1 MTQHNPENFFDNT
14 GGGSGAPS
22 ISLKRV
28 DDYVSGTI
36 VDQFMA
42 EAKKF
47 GTDDV
52 ERDSKT
58 GAPIQQLVVIL
69 QTDLRDWMGV
79 SRIPWID
86 PNDQSKG
93 QKPASEDDGK
103 RALYVKPWTNIH
115 AAVGDAVKASNG
127 GKPGPLQN
135 GGKLDVKIV
144 NLKDTGKGNPLKE
157 HAARYTPPAPGGD
170 FFGAPGQGTQ
180 APAQSAPPQQ
190 APQSAPPA
198 QAAPAQDPWS
208 TSTPPGPPAGGDPWA
223 TPQQGGQAAP
233 PPF

>member
-22 ISLKRV
+22 ISLRNV
-28 DDYVSGTI
+28 DDYVSGEI

-47 GTDDV
+47 GTDEV
-52 ERDSKT
+52 ERDIKT

-69 QTDLRDWMGV
+69 QTDLRGWMGV
-79 SRIPWID
+79 SRIPSVD
-86 PNDQSKG
+86 PADKSKG
-93 QKPASEDDGK
+93 EKPASEDDGK

-115 AAVGDAVKASNG
+115 AAIGDAVKASNG

-135 GGKLDVKIV
+135 GGRLDVKIV
-144 NLKDTGKGNPLKE
+144 NLRDTGKGNPLKE
-157 HAARYTPPAPGGD
+157 HKARYTPPAAGGD
-170 FFGAPGQGTQ
+170 FFGAGQTQQQ
-180 APAQSAPPQQ
+180 APAQSAPAQ
-190 APQSAPPA
+190 
-198 QAAPAQDPWS
+198 QAAPQQQAAPSQDPWAS
-208 TSTPPGPPAGGDPWA
+208 QPAQSAPAGGDPWA
-223 TPQQGGQAAP
+223 TPAPSGNEP